1 MIRFGTCMTGIVLAG
16 ALVAGSAQAAPSG
29 LKRDAVAGVEKRAK
43 LAQEI
48 NDSVFS
54 FAELGFQEVE
64 TSRYLTALLEK
75 EGFTVE
81 RGTSGMPTGW
91 VARWMH

>member
-1 MIRFGTCMTGIVLAG
+1 MTRFGTCMTGIVLASALIAG
-16 ALVAGSAQAAPSG
+16 AAQAAPSG
-29 LKRDAVAGVEKRAK
+29 LKREAVAGVDKRAK

-64 TSRYLTALLEK
+64 TARYLTELLE
-75 EGFTVE
+75 
-81 RGTSGMPTGW
+81 
-91 VARWMH
+91 